1 MTRFLPLVFL
11 VSVFSLFGVV
21 WIIWDGDPDTAKV
34 QTFALLITLVFIAIF
49 GLLGLIIYFV
59 MSKFNRRVNPTTYV
73 FSCFKVSFF
82 VALFIALLATL
93 AVLKLISAFNLFLVV
108 SAVGLFGLYVYLGK
122 KKR

>member
-11 VSVFSLFGVV
+11 ISVFSLFGII
-21 WIIWDGDPDTAKV
+21 WIIWDVDPDTAKA
-34 QTFALLITLVFIAIF
+34 QTFALLIMLVFIAIF
-49 GLLGLIIYFV
+49 GFLGLIIYFV
-59 MSKFNRRVNPTTYV
+59 KSKFNRRVNPTTYV